1 METAI
6 RTSRMAAAALFM
18 GVLSL
23 ACGVLAVATRF
34 DLFLIGV
41 VVFGILTFVLGIRGW
56 IAVKRSPATL
66 RGKALAVWGML
77 IPIGGFA
84 LGFGLLPVT

>member
-1 METAI
+1 MGASV
-6 RTSRMAAAALFM
+6 RTSRAATAAFVM

-23 ACGVLAVATRF
+23 LCGVLAVATRF

-56 IAVKRSPATL
+56 MAVKRSPAAL
-66 RGKALAVWGML
+66 HGKALAVWGML
-77 IPIGGFA
+77 IPVGGFA
-84 LGFGLLPVT
+84 LGFLLLPVT